1 MQWSPHTVLVRTM
14 RRNETPAEETFRFT
28 PPAEA
33 VLAGGRSGTGGSGGT
48 AFVEGGPDGQRR
60 LEHRGWHEWD
70 GETLVDHSR
79 WKVRGVV
86 LNFERRLTFSAD
98 GKEVRVEERIR
109 GPLEE
114 VTGEF
119 RLGVG

>member
-1 MQWSPHTVLVRTM
+1 
-14 RRNETPAEETFRFT
+14 
-28 PPAEA
+28 
-33 VLAGGRSGTGGSGGT
+33 
-48 AFVEGGPDGQRR
+48 
-60 LEHRGWHEWD
+60 
-70 GETLVDHSR
+70 VDHSR